1 MEEAALAKD
10 VHCLCGTDAAGAVD
24 NGRSIWFDVGV
35 FAAEDAVE
43 LKVRGIG
50 DGGLGTLGG
59 GADVDKRS
67 VRGNLSD
74 LGGVGRL
81 GGLCAGGLERDVFP
95 GTGKLS
101 LIHI

>member
-1 MEEAALAKD
+1 MGEAALAED
-10 VHCLCGTDAAGAVD
+10 IDGLSGADAASAIN

-35 FAAEDAVE
+35 FAGEDAVE

-50 DGGLGTLGG
+50 DRGLGTLGG

-67 VRGNLSD
+67 VWG
-74 LGGVGRL
+74 
-81 GGLCAGGLERDVFP
+81 
-95 GTGKLS
+95 LS